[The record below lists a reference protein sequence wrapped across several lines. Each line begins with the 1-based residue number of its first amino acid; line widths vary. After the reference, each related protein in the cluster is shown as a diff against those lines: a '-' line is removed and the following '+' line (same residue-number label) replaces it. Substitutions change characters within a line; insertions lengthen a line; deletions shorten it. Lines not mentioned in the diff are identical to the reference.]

1 METSRNILPEFEA
14 FVDAGSAYR
23 EKATHIETSMGDF
36 TEKTEV
42 LKKTMAE
49 IADSINTIAHA
60 IEEGVK
66 GVSSAADSTQVLV
79 GDMEDITRHM
89 DENQHIAA
97 DLKRE
102 TEVFKKL

>member
-1 METSRNILPEFEA
+1 M
-14 FVDAGSAYR
+14 
-23 EKATHIETSMGDF
+23 
-36 TEKTEV
+36 
-42 LKKTMAE
+42 
-49 IADSINTIAHA
+49 
-60 IEEGVK
+60 K

>member
-1 METSRNILPEFEA
+1 MRPVWETLP
-14 FVDAGSAYR
+14 R
-23 EKATHIETSMGDF
+23 RRR
-36 TEKTEV
+36 
-42 LKKTMAE
+42 MAE

>member
-1 METSRNILPEFEA
+1 MPE
-14 FVDAGSAYR
+14 VRTGR
-23 EKATHIETSMGDF
+23 RQPHIETSMGDF

-42 LKKTMAE
+42 LKKTWQRTRIPSTRLHMP
-49 IADSINTIAHA
+49 

>member
-1 METSRNILPEFEA
+1 MQERDKF
-14 FVDAGSAYR
+14 
-23 EKATHIETSMGDF
+23 
-36 TEKTEV
+36 V
-42 LKKTMAE
+42 LKSKYQPTGDQPE
-49 IADSINTIAHA
+49 A
-60 IEEGVK
+60 IKELTEGVLY
-66 GVSSAADSTQVLV
+66 GIRTQVLV

>member
-1 METSRNILPEFEA
+1 MES
-14 FVDAGSAYR
+14 
-23 EKATHIETSMGDF
+23 
-36 TEKTEV
+36 
-42 LKKTMAE
+42 
-49 IADSINTIAHA
+49 A